1 MAERD
6 WDRERDWERS
16 RRYRDEGTYAGSS
29 SGERARD
36 YSRRGDERGFLERL
50 REELRSWFGE
60 DEPGRGRSRDER
72 ETGRWG
78 GSQDVDPEWARQWGY
93 LEGRGQRGGER
104 GSARG
109 WGYGGG
115 YGAGPGYMG
124 GAEYGYGS
132 PMGGWNWSGQQ
143 RWGRQPTSDYGD
155 AWREGGSDTRSDRYG
170 TGGRGG
176 LFRGSFAG
184 RGPRGYQRSDD
195 RIREEIC
202 ERMCDNAELDA
213 SAIEILVL
221 SGEVTLQGSVGD
233 RYDKRLAEDL
243 TQDVSGVREV
253 NNQLRVAPGMGQ
265 EGQQQPPQPNRPGDP
280 PRYRVA

>member
-6 WDRERDWERS
+6 WDREWERR
-16 RRYRDEGTYAGSS
+16 RRYRDEGSYRDDYA
-29 SGERARD
+29 
-36 YSRRGDERGFLERL
+36 RRGDERGFLERL

-60 DEPGRGRSRDER
+60 DEPGRGRGREER
-72 ETGRWG
+72 ESGRWG

-93 LEGRGQRGGER
+93 LEGRGQRGS
-104 GSARG
+104 SARG

-124 GAEYGYGS
+124 GAEYGYGA
-132 PMGGWNWSGQQ
+132 PMGWTWSGQQ
-143 RWGRQPTSDYGD
+143 RWGRQPSTGQTYGE
-155 AWREGGSDTRSDRYG
+155 AWRQADEPSSERYGNDRYSSGERYG
-170 TGGRGG
+170 TERTSG

-195 RIREEIC
+195 RIREDIC

-213 SAIEILVL
+213 SAIEIVVL
-221 SGEVTLQGSVGD
+221 NGEVTLQGSVTD

-243 TQDVSGVREV
+243 THGVSGVREV
-253 NNQLRVAPGMGQ
+253 NNQLRVAPGLGGQ
-265 EGQQQPPQPNRPGDP
+265 EGQSQQPPQSRPGDP